1 MLIKKKLRERKKRR
15 EDIPERGGE
24 EKELR
29 REEKR
34 REKTKGCWCFLNKGK
49 KKRRVCCEM
58 RYSSLFVGAFY

>member
-1 MLIKKKLRERKKRR
+1 
-15 EDIPERGGE
+15 
-24 EKELR
+24 LR

-49 KKRRVCCEM
+49 KKKKKRRVCCEM